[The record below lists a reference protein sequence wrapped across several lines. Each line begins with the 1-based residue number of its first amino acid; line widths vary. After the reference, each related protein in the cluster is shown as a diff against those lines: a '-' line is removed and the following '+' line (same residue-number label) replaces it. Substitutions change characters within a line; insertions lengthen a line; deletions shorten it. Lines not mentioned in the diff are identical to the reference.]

1 LTLFPKVKY
10 LNGDLYDDSAIGG
23 GFRNTTF
30 EIVAGLDEKLY
41 TSSDL
46 KIQPYNLTAQVFDS
60 IQIRLFDQNKR
71 ALKFSSD
78 PVIGYTENLYKET
91 SDWIYEIRNFNL
103 QSSFQSNP
111 VESHDYT
118 FVILEDK
125 SMTK

>member
-1 LTLFPKVKY
+1 VKY